1 MQHTSKTVIGCAFP
15 HDNVGCNAHAKYA
28 RFDSLLMWALLLG
41 QISDTRICVTG
52 KNLSVT
58 GNAGGGPRVQ

>member
-28 RFDSLLMWALLLG
+28 RFNSLLLWALLLG
-41 QISDTRICVTG
+41 QISGTSICVTG
-52 KNLSVT
+52 KKVCVT
-58 GNAGGGPRVQ
+58 GKVRG